1 MQIAGIF
8 LLPNGTFFVE
18 LLIVFVLLYITSK
31 FILPPL
37 TKAMDE
43 RDADVRSSIAAA
55 ESARADAAE
64 ADDERR
70 QVIEQGRA
78 ESREIL
84 ATANAAAEAARTE
97 AQARGQAEYDRIV
110 QGAQVEIDAA
120 RQEATDAAA
129 PQLGTIVMGVVERV
143 IGRQVDMTKHQDLV
157 DAAVTELRSTSGASG
172 QGVSA

>member
-18 LLIVFVLLYITSK
+18 LLIIFVLLFITSK

-43 RDADVRSSIAAA
+43 READVRDSIAAA
-55 ESARADAAE
+55 ETARADAAE

-70 QVIEQGRA
+70 AVVEAGRVQA
-78 ESREIL
+78 REIL
-84 ATANAAAEAARTE
+84 TEASSKAERARAD
-97 AQARGQAEYDRIV
+97 AQARGQAEYDRILLSAE
-110 QGAQVEIDAA
+110 GEISQARRDAI
-120 RQEATDAAA
+120 DAAA

-143 IGRQVDMTKHQDLV
+143 IGRQVDMAKHQDLV
-157 DAAVTELRSTSGASG
+157 DGAVAQLHASAGSSGSE
-172 QGVSA
+172 VSA

>member
-18 LLIVFVLLYITSK
+18 LLIVFVLLFITSK

-70 QVIEQGRA
+70 AVIEQGRI

-84 ATANAAAEAARTE
+84 TQAHSAAEQARSE
-97 AQARGQAEYDRIV
+97 AQARAQLEYDRIV
-110 QGAQVEIDAA
+110 TGAAGEINRA
-120 RQEATDAAA
+120 RQDAIDGAA

-143 IGRQVDMTKHQDLV
+143 IGRQVDMSKHQDLV
-157 DAAVTELRSTSGASG
+157 DGAVADLHTGAASSEVTA
-172 QGVSA
+172 

>member
-1 MQIAGIF
+1 MQTAAVF

-64 ADDERR
+64 ADEERR
-70 QVIEQGRA
+70 AVIEQGRVEA
-78 ESREIL
+78 REIL
-84 ATANAAAEAARTE
+84 TQAQATAE
-97 AQARGQAEYDRIV
+97 QARSEALATAQAEYDEIV
-110 QGAQVEIDAA
+110 SS
-120 RQEATDAAA
+120 AAA
-129 PQLGTIVMGVVERV
+129 EVAQAKTEAIDSATPQLGTIVMGVVERV
-143 IGRQVDMTKHQDLV
+143 IGRTVDPSAHQDLI
-157 DAAVTELRSTSGASG
+157 DEGAAALRSRASAEQSGART
-172 QGVSA
+172 

>member
-18 LLIVFVLLYITSK
+18 LFIVFVLLFITSK

-55 ESARADAAE
+55 ESARADAVQ
-64 ADDERR
+64 ADEERR
-70 QVIEQGRA
+70 SVIEQGRVEA
-78 ESREIL
+78 REIL
-84 ATANAAAEAARTE
+84 GQAHAAAEQARSEAQARAQVEYERIVTGAASEVAQARTE
-97 AQARGQAEYDRIV
+97 AIE
-110 QGAQVEIDAA
+110 E
-120 RQEATDAAA
+120 AA

-143 IGRQVDMTKHQDLV
+143 IGRQVDMGRHQDLV
-157 DAAVTELRSTSGASG
+157 DGAVAELRSRASAG
-172 QGVSA
+172 QSEVTA

>member
-1 MQIAGIF
+1 MQIAGVF

-18 LLIVFVLLYITSK
+18 LLIVFVLLFITSK

-55 ESARADAAE
+55 ESARADAAA

-70 QVIEQGRA
+70 AVIEQGRVEA
-78 ESREIL
+78 REIL
-84 ATANAAAEAARTE
+84 TAAHAAAEAARTE
-97 AQARGQAEYDRIV
+97 AQARAQVEYDRIV
-110 QGAQVEIDAA
+110 SRADAEVAVA
-120 RQEATDAAA
+120 RRQAIEEAT

-143 IGRQVDMTKHQDLV
+143 IGRQVDMSKHRDLL
-157 DAAVTELRSTSGASG
+157 DAAVADLRSDAGAQG
-172 QGVSA
+172 RGVSA